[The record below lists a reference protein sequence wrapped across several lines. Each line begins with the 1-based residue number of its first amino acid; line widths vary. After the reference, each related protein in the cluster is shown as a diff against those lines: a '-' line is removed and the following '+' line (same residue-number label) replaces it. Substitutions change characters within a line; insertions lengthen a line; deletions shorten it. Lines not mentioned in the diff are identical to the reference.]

1 MTQIDIDEEIFI
13 YLHFKI
19 STNTSNILYRIPLK
33 SLTMENDSE
42 DRSNLVEHDVNNV
55 KGKKSYF
62 CQPRK
67 TQEWGERFFRSKN
80 LTTDWQKERK
90 KVENRKFL
98 LVEKIQFPRQRTLPL
113 QQKRKRK
120 PNIGEITNRHLYL
133 PRISAIQ
140 VPMRNYWMMGL
151 KLSLKMNNLNGN
163 YPDVWPTKQRNIL
176 KSKFQRIFWKFIL
189 CQSTS
194 KITLIMLRS

>member
-33 SLTMENDSE
+33 SLIMENDSE
-42 DRSNLVEHDVNNV
+42 DRSNLVDHDVNNV

-67 TQEWGERFFRSKN
+67 TQEWGQRFFGSRN

-98 LVEKIQFPRQRTLPL
+98 LVEKIRRGVTGLFLSSKKEKESQPLAKSPTDIFIFLEYQRFKY
-113 QQKRKRK
+113 Q
-120 PNIGEITNRHLYL
+120 
-133 PRISAIQ
+133 
-140 VPMRNYWMMGL
+140 
-151 KLSLKMNNLNGN
+151 
-163 YPDVWPTKQRNIL
+163 
-176 KSKFQRIFWKFIL
+176 
-189 CQSTS
+189 
-194 KITLIMLRS
+194 